1 MNLSKKG
8 GKKLSRKYVGK
19 CKKIWFLLNL
29 LKVILILYGIWLNKD
44 INTNKQSCI
53 AC

>member
-19 CKKIWFLLNL
+19 CKNGALNMNMVWSILLSVTD
-29 LKVILILYGIWLNKD
+29 KR
-44 INTNKQSCI
+44 
-53 AC
+53 